1 MLRRSPNRHLRIENL
16 ESRSLMAGIPELSS
30 MPGAPNTIY
39 LDFDGHL
46 EPVWRDT
53 FEGRDYLNVWS
64 QGYDRDGKADYS
76 TQESLDIR
84 RAWDIVSEDFKPF
97 NVNVT
102 TVAPASMDPNV
113 LRVVIGGQEFAQ
125 YLSEGRLNWSAGTNF
140 LVTRQNTPATGSG
153 VSSIGSFNDD
163 QPNTVYVFADSIMG
177 DRRLNAEEI
186 GNTASHEAG
195 HALGLLHHQR
205 LGTWY
210 GTTYVADEYH
220 AGNELNTPIMGN
232 NLVSVTKHTWSNSTN
247 IVGNQDQIAV
257 LTSVLGLRPDD
268 VGDGLASARS
278 FPLASTFVDPRTLEN
293 VRWNQTWATINTS
306 GDADAFAFRTS
317 NGNVSINVG
326 IPLDGNL
333 DARLQVFRIDTSVR
347 VINGIRR
354 TYSIQTMVADV
365 DPTSM
370 RWNNT
375 LYGFGAAWQS
385 QLASGN
391 YLAVVRS
398 HGSYGDLGQYQLTIV
413 ERTPIEVNR
422 SASSGLAMFTPQNS
436 YPAVDLAFASFDSD
450 GTFAGDQ
457 RRSHRAR
464 PSGRA

>member
-1 MLRRSPNRHLRIENL
+1 MLRRSPNRYLRIENL

-39 LDFDGHL
+39 LDFDGHF
-46 EPVWRDT
+46 EPVWRDSS
-53 FEGRDYLNVWS
+53 EGRDYLNVWS
-64 QGYDRDGKADYS
+64 QAYDRDGKADYS

-84 RAWDIVSEDFKPF
+84 RAWDIVSEDFQPF

-102 TVAPASMDPNV
+102 TVAPASIDPRV
-113 LRVVIGGQEFAQ
+113 LRVVIGGQELAQ
-125 YLSEGRLNWSAGTNF
+125 YLSDGRLNWSAGSNF

-153 VSSIGSFNDD
+153 VSSIGSFTDD
-163 QPNTVYVFADSIMG
+163 QPNTVYVFSDSLMG
-177 DRRLNAEEI
+177 GRRLNAEEI

-205 LGTWY
+205 LVTTF

-220 AGNELNTPIMGN
+220 SGNELNTPIMGN

-247 IVGNQDQIAV
+247 FVGSQDQIGI

-268 VGDGLASARS
+268 VGDGLATAQS
-278 FPLASTFVDPRTLEN
+278 FPLTSTFVDPRTLEN
-293 VRWNQTWATINTS
+293 VRLGQTWATINTT
-306 GDADAFAFRTS
+306 GDADAFAFRTT

-333 DARLQVFRIDTSVR
+333 DARLQVFRIDTFIRLV
-347 VINGIRR
+347 NGIRR
-354 TYSIQTMVADV
+354 TFSTQTMVADV
-365 DPTSM
+365 DPTSF
-370 RWNNT
+370 RWYNT

-398 HGSYGDLGQYQLTIV
+398 HGSYGDMGQYQLTIV
-413 ERTPIEVNR
+413 ERTPIDVNR
-422 SASSGLAMFTPQNS
+422 SVSSGSAISTPQNS
-436 YPAVDLAFASFDSD
+436 YSAVDLAFASFDGD

-464 PSGRA
+464 HSGRA